1 MVTPKFTIV
10 APIKDEVERLKRSL
24 PYYYKTGA
32 DEVIICT
39 DDPSPP
45 LILEAVKK
53 LAIKHGKLKDT
64 KVLAVSRSLEF
75 KYHQAWVR
83 RLGFKTAR
91 NDIVMAADID
101 LYLNK
106 NVLEA
111 VKLVGKNNIGLVSL
125 YKFKQPYNL
134 ETFLRTIG
142 DFLLKITYIIL
153 LNKVPKGSG
162 LYMSLFTGLYAMYR
176 PYWENSED
184 EGIKRVHPPF
194 HKASE
199 KQRREI
205 NEIGLGEDTYLR
217 DCMEKK
223 HRVISLSKLGGVVMD
238 REKQYHPKVQF
249 DRGRYSARKG
259 RSYLGAI
266 VHTIAH
272 IEPEY
277 LKGFLHEKVMMK
289 NVK

>member
-1 MVTPKFTIV
+1 MSIPKFSIV
-10 APIKDEVERLKRSL
+10 APIKDEVNRLKRSL
-24 PYYYKTGA
+24 PFYYETGA

-39 DDPSPP
+39 DDPSPTP
-45 LILEAVKK
+45 ILNAVKK
-53 LAIKHGKLKDT
+53 IATKHGKLKDT
-64 KVLAVSRSLEF
+64 KVLAVSRNPEF

-106 NVLEA
+106 NVLDA
-111 VKLVGKNNIGLVSL
+111 VKIVGKNNIGLVSL
-125 YKFKQPYNL
+125 YKFKHPYNF

-142 DFLLKITYIIL
+142 DFLLKITYIL
-153 LNKVPKGSG
+153 FLNRVPKGSG

-176 PYWENSED
+176 PYWEDSED

-199 KQRREI
+199 KQREEI
-205 NEIGLGEDTYLR
+205 DEIGLGEDTYLR
-217 DCMEKK
+217 DCMEKMHK
-223 HRVISLSKLGGVVMD
+223 VISLSKLGGVVMD
-238 REKQYHPKVQF
+238 REKQYIPKVQF

-277 LKGFLHEKVMMK
+277 LKGFLYERGIIK
-289 NVK
+289 NDK